1 MAQLFSLGAFERTE
15 QYKDTMQAIPLLHI
29 IFYLA
34 TIFMPRPNETT
45 KFVISS
51 GYDQKITWVRQA
63 DGAWQATT
71 DAGKD
76 AGVWSINGLSVSV
89 VEHGTTNQTDLS
101 TFLKVGDIS
110 GNKKQVSLGGSAVSP
125 LWISSSPSSI
135 TFIQQGTNE
144 ILSKGVEINYWTK

>member
-1 MAQLFSLGAFERTE
+1 
-15 QYKDTMQAIPLLHI
+15 
-29 IFYLA
+29 
-34 TIFMPRPNETT
+34 MPRPNETT